1 VHADSGE
8 ATEIAREWHHFISH
22 CPPSSIEAL
31 NGFFVLAFLFT
42 LVLG

>member
-8 ATEIAREWHHFISH
+8 ATEIAQEQHHFISH
-22 CPPSSIEAL
+22 YPPSSIEAL
-31 NGFFVLAFLFT
+31 TGFFLFAFLFT